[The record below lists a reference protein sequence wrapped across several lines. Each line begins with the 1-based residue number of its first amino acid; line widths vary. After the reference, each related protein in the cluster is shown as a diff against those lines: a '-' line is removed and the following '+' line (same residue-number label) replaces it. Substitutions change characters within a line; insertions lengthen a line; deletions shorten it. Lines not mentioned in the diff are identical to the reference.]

1 MAEVVLE
8 LSKPASRVFCDGG
21 LFEALIIDE
30 NEGVVNAGV
39 NVSAAPDV
47 VLEFS
52 KPLT

>member
-1 MAEVVLE
+1 MAADVVLE

-21 LFEALIIDE
+21 LFEVLGIDA
-30 NEGVVNAGV
+30 NEVNAGV
-39 NVSAAPDV
+39 NVSGAAPDV